1 MIVQVLGSLCVL
13 VPFVLVQL
21 GRLSS
26 TSRRYGWLNLA
37 GSTVLAVEAAAGRD
51 WGFLLLEG
59 VWAVVSLRT
68 LAKARPVRP
77 VRVTPVSPASRK
89 HYRR

>member
-1 MIVQVLGSLCVL
+1 MFVQVLGSLCVL
-13 VPFVLVQL
+13 LPFVLVQL

-26 TSRRYGWLNLA
+26 ASRWYGWLNLI
-37 GSTVLAVEAAAGRD
+37 GSTVLAAEATVGGD

-59 VWAVVSLRT
+59 VWALVSLRS
-68 LAKARPVRP
+68 LLKAGARP
-77 VRVTPVSPASRK
+77 VRVTAVSPATRK

>member
-1 MIVQVLGSLCVL
+1 MLVQILGSLCVL

-26 TSRRYGWLNLA
+26 ASRVYGWLNLL
-37 GSTVLAVEAAAGRD
+37 GSSTLALEAAIGRD

-59 VWAVVSLRT
+59 VWAIVSLRS
-68 LAKARPVRP
+68 LAKARPVR
-77 VRVTPVSPASRK
+77 VTSVTAGTRK
-89 HYRR
+89 HHRR

>member
-1 MIVQVLGSLCVL
+1 MFVQVFGSLCVL

-21 GRLSS
+21 GRMSS
-26 TSRRYGWLNLA
+26 TSRRHGWLNLL
-37 GSTVLAVEAAAGRD
+37 GSSVLAVEAAIGHD

-59 VWAVVSLRT
+59 VWAIVSLRS
-68 LAKARPVRP
+68 LIKVRP
-77 VRVTPVSPASRK
+77 VRVTPAPPTTRN

>member
-1 MIVQVLGSLCVL
+1 MIVQVFGSLCVL

-26 TSRRYGWLNLA
+26 SSRWYGWLNLI
-37 GSTVLAVEAAAGRD
+37 GSTLLAVEAALGHD

-59 VWAVVSLRT
+59 VWAAVSLHSLT
-68 LAKARPVRP
+68 KAVRADVPV
-77 VRVTPVSPASRK
+77 K
-89 HYRR
+89 

>member
-1 MIVQVLGSLCVL
+1 MFVQVLGSLCVL

-26 TSRRYGWLNLA
+26 TSRVYGWLNLV
-37 GSTVLAVEAAAGRD
+37 GSSVLAAEAAIGRD
-51 WGFLLLEG
+51 WGFLLLEA
-59 VWAVVSLRT
+59 VWAIVSLRS
-68 LAKARPVRP
+68 LLKART
-77 VRVTPVSPASRK
+77 VRVTPVSPATRK

>member
-1 MIVQVLGSLCVL
+1 MIVQVFGSLCVL

-26 TSRRYGWLNLA
+26 ASRWYGWLNLT
-37 GSTVLAVEAAAGRD
+37 GSSLLAVEAAVGHD

-59 VWAVVSLRT
+59 VWAAVSLHSLT
-68 LAKARPVRP
+68 KAAKAADKAPVE
-77 VRVTPVSPASRK
+77 
-89 HYRR
+89 

>member
-1 MIVQVLGSLCVL
+1 MFVQVFGSLCVL

-26 TSRRYGWLNLA
+26 TSRWYGWLNLT
-37 GSTVLAVEAAAGRD
+37 GSSLLAVEAAIGHD

-59 VWAVVSLRT
+59 VWAAVSLHSLTKVR
-68 LAKARPVRP
+68 ADNADVPVE
-77 VRVTPVSPASRK
+77 
-89 HYRR
+89 

>member
-1 MIVQVLGSLCVL
+1 MFVQILGSLCVL

-26 TSRRYGWLNLA
+26 ASRWHGWLNLI
-37 GSTVLAVEAAAGRD
+37 GSSILAAEAVLGRD

-59 VWAVVSLRT
+59 VWALVSLRSVC
-68 LAKARPVRP
+68 KARP
-77 VRVTPVSPASRK
+77 VRVTPVSAATGN

>member
-1 MIVQVLGSLCVL
+1 MFVQVLGSLCVL
-13 VPFVLVQL
+13 LPFVLVQL

-26 TSRRYGWLNLA
+26 ASRPYAWLNLI
-37 GSTVLAVEAAAGRD
+37 GSTVLAVEAAIGGD

-59 VWAVVSLRT
+59 VWAIVSLRS
-68 LAKARPVRP
+68 LLKVSERP
-77 VRVTPVSPASRK
+77 VRVTAVSAETRK

>member
-1 MIVQVLGSLCVL
+1 MFVQVLGSLCVL
-13 VPFVLVQL
+13 LPFVLVQL

-26 TSRRYGWLNLA
+26 ASRAYGWLNLL
-37 GSTVLAVEAAAGRD
+37 GSSLLAVEAAIGHD

-68 LAKARPVRP
+68 LAK
-77 VRVTPVSPASRK
+77 PAAQPATSR
-89 HYRR
+89 RAE